1 MEIIQHINGE
11 NTALILFFI
20 GVYGLIARRNVIK
33 SIMSLGIMQA
43 AAVLFFISIN
53 ATKSVQAPIGKV
65 LHENSAD
72 PVPQALMITAVVI
85 GVSITALCLTMFITQ
100 YHVYGLPT
108 GTGCDAIEKNGDLN
122 GLTHLC
128 ISSYFDRTASIY
140 YSI

>member
-1 MEIIQHINGE
+1 MTGLEIIQHINGE

-100 YHVYGLPT
+100 YHVYGST
-108 GTGCDAIEKNGDLN
+108 NWNRVRRNRKRMEI
-122 GLTHLC
+122 
-128 ISSYFDRTASIY
+128 
-140 YSI
+140 